1 MRFGSSELKKLI
13 VGDVLMGRKFIS
25 LAISEPHVGS
35 DVRGLI
41 TAAVRDGDY
50 YVINGNKK
58 WITNG
63 TYADYH
69 VTAVRTGGPGELSLI
84 LVPSD
89 LPGFSRR
96 KLNIR
101 GSDVSGTAYLDFDN
115 VRVPHANLIGEEGNG
130 FKMIMYNFNHERFYV
145 TTICSRLSRVC
156 LEESIKYALK
166 RKAFG
171 KSLSEQQSIRMKIAA
186 MARRIE
192 GLYAWLESLTYQLCT
207 MEHEE
212 ANQKIGDIM
221 CLCKAESSKV
231 YEFCARETTM
241 VFGGNALYMDGI
253 GRKIEPATNQ
263 VKGYQIPAGAEDVM
277 DDFGARTAFKLARRM
292 AKL

>member
-1 MRFGSSELKKLI
+1 
-13 VGDVLMGRKFIS
+13 MGRKLIS
-25 LAISEPHVGS
+25 LAISEPHIGS
-35 DVRGLI
+35 DVRGMM
-41 TAAVRDGDY
+41 TTAVRDGKD

-63 TYADYH
+63 TYADFH
-69 VTAVRTGGPGELSLI
+69 VTAVRTGAAGELSLL
-84 LVPSD
+84 LVSSD
-89 LPGFSRR
+89 TPGFSRR

-115 VRVPHANLIGEEGNG
+115 CRVPKDRLIGQEGKG

-145 TTICSRLSRVC
+145 TTICARLSRIC
-156 LEESIKYALK
+156 LEESLRYALK

-171 KSLSEQQSIRMKIAA
+171 KSLADQQSIRMKIAA
-186 MARRIE
+186 MARRVE
-192 GLYAWLESLTYQLCT
+192 SLSSWLESLTYQMNT

-231 YEFCARETTM
+231 YEYCAREATM
-241 VFGGNALYMDGI
+241 IFGGNALYMDGV
-253 GRKIEPATNQ
+253 GKKIEPAVNQ

-277 DDFGARTAFKLARRM
+277 DDFGARTAFKLAKRL